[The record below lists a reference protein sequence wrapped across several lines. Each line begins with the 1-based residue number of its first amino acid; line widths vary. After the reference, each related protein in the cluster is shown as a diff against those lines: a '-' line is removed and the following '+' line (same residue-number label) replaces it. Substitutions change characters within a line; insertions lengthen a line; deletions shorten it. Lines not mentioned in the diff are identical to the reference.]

1 MNNEQKQDPIFCGSG
16 VEKFD
21 GNLVEISVCL
31 SKIPQE
37 HRFEYDGKWYAKLK
51 VQKKK
56 DGADE
61 YDKTHSVSINTWKPE
76 PQTETADDLGF

>member
-1 MNNEQKQDPIFCGSG
+1 MSNVKKEDPIFCGSG
-16 VEKFD
+16 IEKFD

-56 DGADE
+56 EMDE
-61 YDKTHSVSINTWKPE
+61 YGKTHSVSINTWKPE
-76 PQTETADDLGF
+76 PVNTDGAGDLDF